1 MKCPCMHPLPF
12 IAAKTEPSFTLCMS
26 VEAFAM
32 AGVDCMENT
41 INNVCALEQSL
52 SPEAEKRHC
61 NITTSS
67 SLDDGM
73 AIEWVKMKMREWAS
87 AVASNNDTKAN
98 LTVSE
103 ILLIMD
109 NHFMRPKPDT

>member
-1 MKCPCMHPLPF
+1 
-12 IAAKTEPSFTLCMS
+12 
-26 VEAFAM
+26 
-32 AGVDCMENT
+32 MENT
-41 INNVCALEQSL
+41 IINNVCALEQSL
-52 SPEAEKRHC
+52 SPEAAEKRHC
-61 NITTSS
+61 NSTNSS
-67 SLDDGM
+67 SLDNGM
-73 AIEWVKMKMREWAS
+73 AIEWVKIKMREWAT